1 MKVKRIPTNIIRE
14 CAKVRNVKH
23 LWGRY
28 WWDKDYHCI
37 LKGDK
42 K

>member
-1 MKVKRIPTNIIRE
+1 MKVKHIPTNIIRE

-23 LWGRY
+23 LWGCY
-28 WWDKDYHCI
+28 WWDKDYRCI